1 MNLPYGNQEH
11 RPATKELLA
20 MLRGAHVDVVPPGWY
35 SAREIRLKLRLS
47 QGYVNQAIR
56 RMMETGKITETKAF
70 KVTHATRGPT
80 AVPHYRF
87 TPEALTALGLTEE
100 RP

>member
-1 MNLPYGNQEH
+1 
-11 RPATKELLA
+11 
-20 MLRGAHVDVVPPGWY
+20 
-35 SAREIRLKLRLS
+35 
-47 QGYVNQAIR
+47 
-56 RMMETGKITETKAF
+56 MMETGKITETKPF

>member
-1 MNLPYGNQEH
+1 MLNEH

-20 MLRGAHVDVVPPGWY
+20 MLRGAHVDAVPAGWY

-47 QGYVNQAIR
+47 QGYVNHAIR
-56 RMMETGKITETKAF
+56 RMMETGKIIETKPF
-70 KVTHATRGPT
+70 KVAHLTRGPT

-87 TPEALTALGLTEE
+87 TPEALNALGLTEE
-100 RP
+100 RR